1 MMTHVNHRIGLA
13 NEIDLDRKGRVV
25 LVIELVIE
33 LLHAGEAISE
43 KAL

>member
-1 MMTHVNHRIGLA
+1 MMTHVNHRIALA
-13 NEIDLDRKGRVV
+13 NEIDLERKGRVV
-25 LVIELVIE
+25 LVIE